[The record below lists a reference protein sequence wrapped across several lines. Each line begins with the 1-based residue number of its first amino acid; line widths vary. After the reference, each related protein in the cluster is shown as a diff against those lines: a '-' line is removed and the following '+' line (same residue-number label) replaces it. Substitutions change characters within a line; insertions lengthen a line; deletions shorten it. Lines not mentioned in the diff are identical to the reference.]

1 MIKHIVFDC
10 DGVLWQ
16 GTNEGY
22 VKCYHRAAVEA
33 GIELDYALARE
44 RILANWGTSALHEVG
59 GMLPE
64 HPQRVPEVVE
74 RYCVLVRS
82 DYFLD
87 TASLVPG
94 VDRALELLS
103 ERYGLSAVTGMNAD
117 NLARLMDR
125 FGLRARFRHV
135 LSTGDLND
143 PARQKHSGYH
153 LQQVLDWESLAPH
166 EALVVGDAPV
176 DVQMARNKQVP
187 VIVVLTG
194 HLDRQQAHALGV
206 ETVLPSVADL
216 PAWFAERRQRSAAQA
231 TADTSGR

>member
-1 MIKHIVFDC
+1 MLKHIVFDC

-44 RILANWGTSALHEVG
+44 RILAFWGTSALHEVQ

-64 HPQRVPEVVE
+64 HPQRVAEVVE
-74 RYCVLVRS
+74 RYRVLIRS

-94 VDRALELLS
+94 VDRALDTLS
-103 ERYGLSAVTGMNAD
+103 RHYGLSAVTGMNAD
-117 NLARLMDR
+117 NLTKLMDR
-125 FGLRARFRHV
+125 FSLRARFRHV
-135 LSTGDLND
+135 LSTGDLSE
-143 PARQKHSGYH
+143 PAQQKCTGYH
-153 LQQVLDWESLAPH
+153 LQQVLDRESLAPH

-176 DVQMARNKQVP
+176 DVEMARNKQVP
-187 VIVVLTG
+187 AIVVLTG
-194 HLDRQQAHALGV
+194 HLNRKEAHALGV
-206 ETVLPSVADL
+206 ETVLPCVTDL
-216 PAWFAERRQRSAAQA
+216 PAWLAEQRQRAAARAAA
-231 TADTSGR
+231 TTSGR